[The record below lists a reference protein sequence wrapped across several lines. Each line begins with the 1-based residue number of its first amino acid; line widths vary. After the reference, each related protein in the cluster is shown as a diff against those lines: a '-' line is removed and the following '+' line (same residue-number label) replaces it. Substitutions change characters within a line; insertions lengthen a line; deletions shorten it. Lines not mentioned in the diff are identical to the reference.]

1 MSMILFKKL
10 YDKSVLIL
18 LLGIFFLFSVGAM
31 GLIQG
36 QENSNFTDNENRTI
50 LSIGDIELQVDLA
63 TSSEDQSKG
72 LSIKDNMS
80 ELNGMLFVF
89 DTPKKH
95 SFWMKDMKFPID
107 IIWID
112 ENHEIV
118 HIEKEL
124 EPCLFLIPC
133 PSFSPEH
140 DSLYVLEVVANFT
153 NKYNINKGDFVE
165 FDLKNNITH

>member
-1 MSMILFKKL
+1 MILFRHH
-10 YDKSVLIL
+10 YDKFFLIL
-18 LLGIFFLFSVGAM
+18 LIGIFFLFIVETPGEI
-31 GLIQG
+31 LG
-36 QENSNFTDNENRTI
+36 QQNTNYNDTKNKTT
-50 LSIGDIELQVDLA
+50 LSIGGIELLVDLA
-63 TSSEDQSKG
+63 TTSEDQSKG

-89 DTPKKH
+89 DTLKKH

-112 ENHEIV
+112 ENHKIV
-118 HIEKEL
+118 HIEKKL

-153 NKYNINKGDFVE
+153 NKYNINKGDLVE
-165 FDLKNNITH
+165 FDLKNNINH